1 MLTKKIFKLSTG
13 NRLIFTMNP
22 PFGYWTVNYERGG
35 LPSSLTGL
43 YTSFQ
48 KAYQQAEVYLGHKDI
63 KIGEEEP
70 WLDQLEM

>member
-13 NRLIFTMNP
+13 NRLYFTKNP
-22 PFGYWTVNYERGG
+22 PFGFWTVNYERGG
-35 LPSSLTGL
+35 LPSNLGGN

-48 KAYQQAEVYLGHKDI
+48 TAYAAVETYLGHKDI
-63 KIGEEEP
+63 NIEEEEK

>member
-35 LPSSLTGL
+35 LPSNLNGFYTG
-43 YTSFQ
+43 FAR
-48 KAYQQAEVYLGHKDI
+48 AYQAAEAYLGNKGI
-63 KIGEEEP
+63 KIEEEEK
-70 WLDQLEM
+70 WLDPLEM